1 MKAAAPGL
9 LALALFSCAS
19 ATPAPKPPEPIV
31 VELWPG
37 KPPGDAG
44 IPGEESTKIYQSP
57 LVGPTMLI
65 SNVTRPSITIYPAPR
80 DRNTGTAMV
89 ICPGGGY
96 WNLFW
101 ELEGTEVAAWLNSQ
115 GMTGI
120 ILKYRVPRRPND
132 VKGEPAPGPLLDAQ
146 RAVSV
151 IRSRAGEWGIDPNRI
166 GMVGFSAGGH
176 LVFATATNFDQRK
189 YEPVDA
195 VDQVSCRP
203 DFGVMCYSGYM
214 KAGDKDEL
222 SPGLRI
228 PAGTPP
234 ILLAHAYDDSTKV
247 GGSIPDHSAVT
258 FLALKRAGI
267 PAELHIF
274 ANGNHDFG
282 VRRNDK
288 LTSSWPD
295 LCLKW
300 LRSFNLLKELP

>member
-1 MKAAAPGL
+1 MKAAWPL
-9 LALALFSCAS
+9 LLCLVSCA
-19 ATPAPKPPEPIV
+19 APAVPTLAPQPIV
-31 VELWPG
+31 IDLWPG
-37 KPPGDAG
+37 QAPGDAG
-44 IPGEESTKIYQSP
+44 IKGEESTRTYDSP

-65 SNVTRPSITIYPAPR
+65 SNVSRPSITIYPAPKE
-80 DRNTGTAMV
+80 RNTGTAML

-132 VKGEPAPGPLLDAQ
+132 AKGEPAPGPLLDAQ
-146 RAVSV
+146 RAVSLV
-151 IRSRAGEWGIDPNRI
+151 RSRASEWGIDPNRI

-189 YEPVDA
+189 YDPIDA
-195 VDQVSCRP
+195 VDQASCRP

-214 KAGDKDEL
+214 KAADKDEL

-258 FLALKRAGI
+258 FLALKRAGV

-300 LRSFNLLKELP
+300 LRSFNLLP

>member
-1 MKAAAPGL
+1 MRIVLAVPLALLLLSCAAAP
-9 LALALFSCAS
+9 
-19 ATPAPKPPEPIV
+19 PAPKLPDPIV

-37 KPPGDAG
+37 KVPGDAG
-44 IPGEESTKIYQSP
+44 IPGAESTKTYESP
-57 LVGPTMLI
+57 LVGPTMLV
-65 SNVTRPSITIYPAPR
+65 SNVSRPSIAVYPAPK

-101 ELEGTEVAAWLNSQ
+101 ELEGTEVAAWLNSV
-115 GMTGI
+115 GMTAI

-151 IRSRAGEWGIDPNRI
+151 VRARAAEWGVDPGRI

-195 VDQVSCRP
+195 ADQASCRP
-203 DFGVMCYSGYM
+203 DFGVMCYPGYM
-214 KAGDKDEL
+214 KAADKDEL
-222 SPGLRI
+222 SPGLRV
-228 PAGTPP
+228 PPGTPP

-274 ANGNHDFG
+274 ADGNHDFG
-282 VRRNDK
+282 VRRNGK

-300 LRSFNLLKELP
+300 LRSLNLLRP

>member
-1 MKAAAPGL
+1 MKAALPFLLLVGCATAP
-9 LALALFSCAS
+9 
-19 ATPAPKPPEPIV
+19 ATPALPEPIV

-37 KPPGDAG
+37 KVPADAG
-44 IPGEESTKIYQSP
+44 IPGQESSKVYQSP
-57 LVGPTMLI
+57 LVGPTALI
-65 SNVTRPSITIYPAPR
+65 SNVSRPSISIYPAPK
-80 DRNTGTAMV
+80 DRNTGTAMI

-115 GMTGI
+115 GIAGI

-132 VKGEPAPGPLLDAQ
+132 VTGEPASGPLLDAQ

-151 IRSRAGEWGIDPNRI
+151 VRSRAGEWGIDPNRI

-189 YEPVDA
+189 YEPVDGA
-195 VDQVSCRP
+195 DQASCRP
-203 DFGVMCYSGYM
+203 DFGVMCYPGYM
-214 KAGDKDEL
+214 KAKETDEL
-222 SPGLRI
+222 APGLRI
-228 PAGTPP
+228 PPGTPP

-274 ANGNHDFG
+274 GNGNHDFG
-282 VRRNDK
+282 VRRNE
-288 LTSSWPD
+288 LLASSWMD

-300 LRSFNLLKELP
+300 LRSFHLLK